1 MVIADFPSDAYL
13 SVYIVEDTEPP
24 CELAYYQL
32 RNDDTDP
39 SVGTTLVDD
48 GTRVKGVSERAL
60 RHMLL
65 TSVPLTTACDAAG
78 NLIYANKLRQGFA
91 LSLTRWMHDPRRLRV
106 VVLTQIVLRFA
117 EFTLEQQ
124 RIWEEMIKKV
134 WLGGRHNLG

>member
-32 RNDDTDP
+32 HHDDTDP
-39 SVGTTLVDD
+39 SVGTTLVAD
-48 GTRVKGVSERAL
+48 GTQVLGVSERAL

-65 TSVPLTTACDAAG
+65 TSASLTTACDAAG

-91 LSLTRWMHDPRRLRV
+91 LSLTRWTHDPRRLRV
-106 VVLTQIVLRFA
+106 VVLTQIVPRFA

-124 RIWEEMIKKV
+124 RTWKELIKKV
-134 WLGGRHNLG
+134 